1 MSSGAGSASGP
12 GSGRA
17 DGAAA
22 GWTVSDLAQ
31 ATGLSQRVL
40 RHWEELGLVT
50 PARTAAGHRRYGPAE
65 ITRLYQALALRQTGL
80 RLAQIKEL
88 LDGRDPQSAATTLRA
103 HLAELD
109 ADLHRRGLLRDRLA
123 AALGALDPAAANDD
137 EDADAGPLDRAPADD
152 AELLMKVIET
162 MTMFDQY
169 VHGYHPTENTR
180 LHDQA
185 DTLAELLHADTGF
198 PAGSSVLEVG
208 CGVGAQTLT
217 VAERSPGARLTAID
231 LSAGSLA
238 AARKRARDAGFTGIA
253 FAQADVYTL
262 PQPDGPLAA
271 GTFDHVFVCFLL
283 EHLPRPVEALRRL
296 RAMLRPGGTI
306 TVIEGD
312 HGLICFHPDSPAA
325 RDAIACQVT
334 LQRNAGGDALLGRR
348 LHPLLAE
355 AGFSD
360 VTVSPRMVYVDG
372 GDPELGDRFIR
383 RTFTAM
389 IEGIRE
395 PAVAGGL
402 ISAERF
408 DAGIRD
414 LLRTAES
421 DGVFCYTF
429 FRATGRG

>member
-1 MSSGAGSASGP
+1 MDAGSPS
-12 GSGRA
+12 
-17 DGAAA
+17 A

-31 ATGLSQRVL
+31 ATGLSPRVL

-50 PARTAAGHRRYGPAE
+50 PARTSAGHRRYGPAE
-65 ITRLYQALALRQTGL
+65 ITRLYQALALRQAGL

-123 AALGALDPAAANDD
+123 AALGALDGAHDGAHDGA
-137 EDADAGPLDRAPADD
+137 LDQGGADD

-162 MTMFDQY
+162 MTMFERY
-169 VHGYHPTENTR
+169 VHGYRAAENTR

-185 DTLAELLHADTGF
+185 DTLSELLHADTGF
-198 PAGSSVLEVG
+198 PAGSAVLEVG

-217 VAERSPGARLTAID
+217 VASRSPGARLTALD
-231 LSAGSLA
+231 RSAESLA
-238 AARKRARDAGFTGIA
+238 AARKRAYGAGLVDVEFVE
-253 FAQADVYTL
+253 ADVYTL
-262 PQPDGPLAA
+262 PRSSGPLAA
-271 GTFDHVFVCFLL
+271 GTFDHVFVQFLL
-283 EHLPRPVEALRRL
+283 EHLPDPVAALARL

-325 RDAIACQVT
+325 RDAIACQVA

-348 LHPLLAE
+348 LQPLLAE
-355 AGFSD
+355 AGFGD

-372 GDPELGDRFIR
+372 SDPGRRDRFVR
-383 RTFTAM
+383 KTFTAM
-389 IEGIRE
+389 ISGIRE

-402 ISAERF
+402 TTADYF

-414 LLRTAES
+414 LLRTAEG

-429 FRATGRG
+429 FRATGRV